1 MPPIFLIVGAP
12 ATGKSTASRAL
23 AARFPKSIAIGVDDL
38 RNMVIGGVIHPSA
51 EWSDELVAQLQLAR
65 KSALLMART
74 YHAVGYTVVIDDFY
88 DPYTQMHE
96 YDELVANEKLMRV
109 LLYPNRQNLGRID
122 AVLDLP
128 EAVYILEFKMTSAQ
142 QALQQ
147 IRARQ
152 YDLPFRNS
160 GKPIYLLGIAFNPEQ
175 RNIAD
180 WVMER
185 SEG

>member
-74 YHAVGYTVVIDDFY
+74 YHAVGYTVVIDDF
-88 DPYTQMHE
+88 
-96 YDELVANEKLMRV
+96 
-109 LLYPNRQNLGRID
+109 
-122 AVLDLP
+122 
-128 EAVYILEFKMTSAQ
+128 
-142 QALQQ
+142 
-147 IRARQ
+147 
-152 YDLPFRNS
+152 
-160 GKPIYLLGIAFNPEQ
+160 
-175 RNIAD
+175 
-180 WVMER
+180 
-185 SEG
+185 